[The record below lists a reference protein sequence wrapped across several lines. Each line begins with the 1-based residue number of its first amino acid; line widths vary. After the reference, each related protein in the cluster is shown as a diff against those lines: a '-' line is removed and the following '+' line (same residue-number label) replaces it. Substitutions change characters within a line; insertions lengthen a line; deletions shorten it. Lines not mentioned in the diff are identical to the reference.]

1 MASKASWRSAAT
13 SISSVAGSVKR
24 AQSYAG
30 IVGALAAYDGDLARN
45 IKGIRVSQHLF
56 ADLSAD
62 RADQEVA
69 IAAENAM
76 RIASTQPMI
85 TRPFDYGTV
94 VTWPFVPHNWQR
106 TRYSDG
112 LAHGVWYG
120 SPELETTVYDTVHH
134 GHRFVMDSFPAEV
147 RLIVGERRVLDVR
160 CDALLVDL
168 RGKEKT
174 EPRLTDRSDYGFAQS
189 LGRYL
194 KDQSQ
199 NGVLAASARCKG
211 TIAAILRPEV
221 LSDVREKCFLTY
233 RMRPPIDQVG
243 VERVPGIPW
252 MEIRPSS
259 LA

>member
-1 MASKASWRSAAT
+1 M
-13 SISSVAGSVKR
+13 KR
-24 AQSYAG
+24 AQSYVG
-30 IVGALAAYDGDLARN
+30 IVAALAAYGSDLVRN

-62 RADQEVA
+62 RADQDIA
-69 IAAENAM
+69 IAAENAT
-76 RIASTQPMI
+76 RIASTAPMI

-112 LAHGVWYG
+112 LAYGVWYG
-120 SPELETTVYDTVHH
+120 SPELETTVHETVHH
-134 GHRFVMDSFPAEV
+134 WHRFVTDSFAAED
-147 RLIVGERRVLDVR
+147 REIVGERRMLDVR

-168 RGKEKT
+168 RGREKK
-174 EPRLTDRSDYGFAQS
+174 EPRLVDRSDYSFAQS

-199 NGVLAASARCKG
+199 NGVLAASARGKG

-233 RMRPPIDQVG
+233 RMRPAIDRVG
-243 VERVPGIPW
+243 VERVTGTPW